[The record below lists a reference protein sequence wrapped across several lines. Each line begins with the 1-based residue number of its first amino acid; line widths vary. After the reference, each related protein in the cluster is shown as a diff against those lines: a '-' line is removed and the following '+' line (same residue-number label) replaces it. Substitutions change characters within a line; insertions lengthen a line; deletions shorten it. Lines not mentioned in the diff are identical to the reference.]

1 MPDVIGRRPRVARA
15 QLEALGLQVSQQQVP
30 VQDTQQANRVIQQVP
45 PAGTT
50 LGRGSTVAIFVGV
63 RDGDGDGG
71 NG

>member
-1 MPDVIGRRPRVARA
+1 VN
-15 QLEALGLQVSQQQVP
+15 QQQVP
-30 VQDTQQANRVIQQVP
+30 VQDPEQANRVIQQVP

-63 RDGDGDGG
+63 RDRDGDGDGG

>member
-1 MPDVIGRRPRVARA
+1 VN
-15 QLEALGLQVSQQQVP
+15 QQQVP
-30 VQDTQQANRVIQQVP
+30 VQDPEQANRVIQQVP

>member
-1 MPDVIGRRPRVARA
+1 MN
-15 QLEALGLQVSQQQVP
+15 QQQVP
-30 VQDTQQANRVIQQVP
+30 VQDPQQANRVVQQVP

-63 RDGDGDGG
+63 RDGDDDGG